1 MPNPP
6 SIDRMLMQHLAE
18 LARLHIPAERQNVLR
33 ERLERVV
40 AAFSALQ
47 DADLAPATPSAD
59 SPRASGPVLELR
71 PDVVEPPLPVAT
83 VLANA
88 PQQAAAAFV
97 VPRVI
102 DA

>member
-6 SIDRMLMQHLAE
+6 SLDRALMQHLAE
-18 LARLHIPAERQNVLR
+18 LARLHISPERMPILR
-33 ERLERVV
+33 QRLERIL
-40 AAFSALQ
+40 AGFSALQ
-47 DADLAPATPSAD
+47 GVITAASTPIAEA
-59 SPRASGPVLELR
+59 SPRPLREDRASE
-71 PDVVEPPLPVAT
+71 PLPVAT

-88 PQQAAAAFV
+88 PESAGSSFL

>member
-6 SIDRMLMQHLAE
+6 SIDRAAIQHLAD
-18 LARLHIPAERQNVLR
+18 LARLHIPAERHQVLR
-33 ERLERVV
+33 ERLERIV

-47 DADLAPATPSAD
+47 EGGATAEEPGDRCALPLRADVP
-59 SPRASGPVLELR
+59 GPVLR
-71 PDVVEPPLPVAT
+71 PAE

-88 PQQAAAAFV
+88 PKHAGDCIL